1 MIDSSTEKG
10 NIQHRL
16 KNLVVSASKEMLKQP
31 KRKKKRTEKKRKQN
45 KQTKKPNKYA
55 KRAKEPTER
64 APSGQTCNNLS
75 KNK

>member
-31 KRKKKRTEKKRKQN
+31 KRKKNRKEKKTN
-45 KQTKKPNKYA
+45 KQKNPTSMPKGPKSQLKELPVAKPA
-55 KRAKEPTER
+55 TI
-64 APSGQTCNNLS
+64 
-75 KNK
+75 